1 MMAVQRKD
9 VLDARTVEH
18 GPLDY
23 GLAPGGQ
30 LQELTNDDETLA
42 THAILTFPAGW
53 RDDRRGYFTAGMDVY
68 VLAGDLTVGNAAL
81 SRSSYSY
88 FPAGVAAGPFST
100 AEGCRLLVFNGGA
113 QSFVASDA
121 SLPDADESAYV
132 ANNVTYMQ
140 PWMDPMKDIVKKVTW
155 KDPET
160 GAPARPAGIF
170 TKTLRRDERTKELVA
185 LTAQVSG
192 FIDPG
197 TEVHPHNECL
207 YLIAGDAYIG
217 TTYDNKRELVQN
229 DIVLTADHYISRH
242 PGIYHGPVA
251 TQNGTLWLIH
261 LSDGYTGI
269 FGEVPEWQEQVS
281 TYLAGA
287 EFR

>member
-1 MMAVQRKD
+1 MAVQRKD
-9 VLDARTVEH
+9 MLNVAEIEFRR
-18 GPLDY
+18 LDY
-23 GLAPGGQ
+23 ALAEGGR
-30 LQELTNDDETLA
+30 LQELTFDDANGASHVVLS
-42 THAILTFPAGW
+42 FPPGW
-53 RDDRRGYFTAGMDVY
+53 RNEDRGYFTAGMDVY
-68 VLAGDLTVGNAAL
+68 VLSGDVAVGNERL
-81 SRSSYSY
+81 TRSSYSY
-88 FPAGVAAGPFST
+88 LPAGMVVGPLAS
-100 AEGCRLLVFNGGA
+100 ADGCRLLVLNDGP
-113 QSFVASDA
+113 QRFVASEA
-121 SLPDADESAYV
+121 SLPGAQDDKYV
-132 ANNVTYMQ
+132 GNNLTYLQ
-140 PWMDPMKDIVKKVTW
+140 PWMDPMQDIVKKVTW

-160 GAPARPAGIF
+160 GKPGRPAGVL
-170 TKTLRRDERTKELVA
+170 TKTLRRDDRTKEVVA

-217 TTYDNKRELVQN
+217 TTYDNRRTLVQD
-229 DIVLTADHYISRH
+229 DIVLKADHYIARH

-269 FGEVPEWQEQVS
+269 FGEIPDWQERVGG
-281 TYLAGA
+281 YLASA